1 MAMHNITRRQGRIV
15 SLLTALLALSSIIVH
30 SHQQEII
37 NNEEDQEVVD
47 DVDDEENIDY
57 GNHNEN
63 WEDGPSSWDE
73 FGHDNDPDVCGL
85 PRITVEEWE
94 DKRYWEGKYGPVI
107 VMNVTDGWAALNNWK
122 K

>member
-1 MAMHNITRRQGRIV
+1 MAIHNFTRRWGIL
-15 SLLTALLALSSIIVH
+15 SLFTSLLALSIIVIVH
-30 SHQQEII
+30 SQQEII
-37 NNEEDQEVVD
+37 NEGEEEPEIVVDSEED
-47 DVDDEENIDY
+47 IDY

-63 WEDGPSSWDE
+63 WEDGPSSWEE
-73 FGHDNDPDVCGL
+73 FGHENDPDVCGL

-94 DKRYWEGKYGPVI
+94 AKRYWEGKYGPVI

>member
-1 MAMHNITRRQGRIV
+1 MAIHDITRRQGRIV
-15 SLLTALLALSSIIVH
+15 SLLTALLALSIIVH
-30 SHQQEII
+30 SHQEII
-37 NNEEDQEVVD
+37 NNEEEQEVVD
-47 DVDDEENIDY
+47 DVDENNIDY